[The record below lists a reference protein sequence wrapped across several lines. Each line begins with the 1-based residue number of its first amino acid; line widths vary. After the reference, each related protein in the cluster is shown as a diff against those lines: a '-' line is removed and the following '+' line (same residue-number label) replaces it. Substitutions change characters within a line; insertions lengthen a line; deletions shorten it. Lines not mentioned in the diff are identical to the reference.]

1 MTNFADWEDTHF
13 DGFEDYSDLEFAAFD
28 FTTPDDDREQ
38 DGWSERDDFAE
49 LLSHEGRVAVDAWND
64 VSDDW
69 RYRDACDYPPF

>member
-13 DGFEDYSDLEFAAFD
+13 DAATD
-28 FTTPDDDREQ
+28 FDDRED
-38 DGWSERDDFAE
+38 DGWSERDDFLATVPT
-49 LLSHEGRVAVDAWND
+49 LVVVGSWDD